1 MESLS
6 MKTLLTLTILL
17 LVAPIVLAQAH
28 SDPSAKVKEE
38 LQKLFAGL
46 NEAIVKKDRPTLE
59 RLYADEFQFIRPSGA
74 VIDKAAQINGI
85 MANDPLSS
93 TPVPTPSFDRLLVY
107 GDMVVSRSTLRGS
120 AITSIFLKKDGRW
133 QLLQA
138 QATRLAP
145 ERNPIKLDPQLLDSF
160 LGRYEFG
167 PGAIATVTREGDALK
182 WRGGN
187 RMPVTLVPLSTTHF
201 FARETET
208 EMMFVKN
215 DQGQVTDVML
225 RVGSCQDTKARKIQ

>member
-1 MESLS
+1 MKPLFSL
-6 MKTLLTLTILL
+6 ILIL
-17 LVAPIVLAQAH
+17 LVAPAGLAQAH
-28 SDPSAKVKEE
+28 SDTNAKVKEE

-46 NEAIVKKDRPTLE
+46 NEAITKKDQATLE

-74 VIDKAAQINGI
+74 VIDKKAQISGI
-85 MANDPLSS
+85 MGNDPLSS
-93 TPVPTPSFDRLLVY
+93 TPVPTPSFDRLLIH
-107 GDMVVSRSTLRGS
+107 GDVAISRSTLRGA
-120 AITSIFLKKDGRW
+120 AINSIFVKKDGRW

-160 LGRYEFG
+160 QGRYEFG
-167 PGAIATVTREGDALK
+167 PGGVATVTREGDALK

-187 RMPVTLVPLSTTHF
+187 RMPVTLVPLSATHF

-208 EMMFVKN
+208 EMTFVKN
-215 DQGQVTDVML
+215 ESGQVTGVML
-225 RVGSCQDTKARKIQ
+225 RVGSCQDTRARKLD

>member
-1 MESLS
+1 
-6 MKTLLTLTILL
+6 MKTLLTLTIAL
-17 LVAPIVLAQAH
+17 LVAPVALAQVH
-28 SDPSAKVKEE
+28 TDPTTKIKEE
-38 LQKLFAGL
+38 LQTLFAGL
-46 NEAIVKKDRPTLE
+46 NEAITKKDRPTLE
-59 RLYADEFQFIRPSGA
+59 RLYADDFQFIRPSGA
-74 VIDKAAQINGI
+74 VLDKTAQINGI

-93 TPVPTPSFDRLLVY
+93 TPIPTPSFDRLLLY
-107 GDMVVSRSTLRGS
+107 GDTAISRSTLRGT

-187 RMPVTLVPLSTTHF
+187 RMPVTLVPLSATHF

-208 EMMFVKN
+208 EMTFIKN
-215 DQGQVTDVML
+215 EREQITGVML
-225 RVGSCQDTKARKIQ
+225 RVGSCQDTRARKIE

>member
-1 MESLS
+1 

>member
-1 MESLS
+1 

-120 AITSIFLKKDGRW
+120 AITSIFL
-133 QLLQA
+133 
-138 QATRLAP
+138 
-145 ERNPIKLDPQLLDSF
+145 
-160 LGRYEFG
+160 
-167 PGAIATVTREGDALK
+167 
-182 WRGGN
+182 
-187 RMPVTLVPLSTTHF
+187 
-201 FARETET
+201 
-208 EMMFVKN
+208 
-215 DQGQVTDVML
+215 
-225 RVGSCQDTKARKIQ
+225 